1 LAKTTRI
8 DTVSL
13 TGRSGRQYEFRMY
26 VWDTKFKA
34 LPGVYVVAART
45 IEPGQ
50 KATYAPLFIGAAG
63 DLSRALKNHPRND
76 CFQMYLANVVGVL
89 REELDGARDDIAAD
103 LVDGLAPPCNTNDS
117 EW

>member
-1 LAKTTRI
+1 MAKTTRI

-13 TGRSGRQYEFRMY
+13 AGRSGRRYEFRMY

-34 LPGVYVVAART
+34 VPGVYLVATRG

-50 KATYAPLFIGAAG
+50 KATYTPLFIGAAG
-63 DLSRALKNHPRND
+63 DLSKALKNHARSD

-89 REELDGARDDIAAD
+89 REELEDERAHIVAD
-103 LVDGLAPPCNTNDS
+103 LIDALAPPCHSNEN

>member
-1 LAKTTRI
+1 MAKTTRI

-13 TGRSGRQYEFRMY
+13 AGRSGRQYEFRIY

-34 LPGVYVVAART
+34 VPGVYLVAARG

-50 KATYAPLFIGAAG
+50 KATYTPLFFGAAG
-63 DLSRALKNHPRND
+63 DLSKALRNHPRSD
-76 CFQMYLANVVGVL
+76 CFQMHLANVVGVL
-89 REELDGARDDIAAD
+89 REEIEHERAHIVAD
-103 LVDGLAPPCNTNDS
+103 LVAHLAPPCHSNDT